1 MKTKRVLI
9 IEDDADAASVL
20 EAYLK
25 RDGYDVMV
33 ASNGMTGLE
42 QVGRWQPD
50 LILLDVMLPVMN
62 GTKCWPRS
70 DAAVTRP
77 FYGNRDGRRARQ
89 NRRVALWRR

>member
-42 QVGRWQPD
+42 HVGRWQPD

-62 GTKCWPRS
+62 GTEVLAAIRRS
-70 DAAVTRP
+70 GDTPVIMVTAMGDAP
-77 FYGNRDGRRARQ
+77 D
-89 NRRVALWRR
+89 